1 MFHSSDC
8 GPIGANFLDWDKR
21 DTILEPDVQVKFTV
35 TATCLGEKM
44 MEMTM

>member
-8 GPIGANFLDWDKR
+8 GPIGANFLDRDKM
-21 DTILEPDVQVKFTV
+21 DTKVEPDVQVKFTV
-35 TATCLGEKM
+35 TATFLGAKM